1 MKAVIVADVISS
13 TSLPVEQLVALQ
25 DELKR
30 YAEENKKRLK
40 EDDHVFWGR
49 VVRGDTLE
57 CYMDHAHYALRL
69 VLLLKLRMMQY
80 ATFQICSKDRK
91 ANQKLMKSAIR
102 VALGVGK
109 MRVVDTEKGILD
121 GEAVYLAGREL
132 DGQHSSGKEKVSLK
146 RTLFYAESNYHKSR
160 SLSLLLECIDV
171 FLRKATDNQLQVIY
185 YKLLGKKEAEIAL
198 LLKKS
203 ISTINERSVSSGWNV
218 ISNIVNYYEKE
229 LYPL

>member
-13 TSLPVEQLVALQ
+13 TSLPVEQLIALQ
-25 DELKR
+25 EELKR
-30 YAEENKKRLK
+30 YVDENKKRLK
-40 EDDHVFWGR
+40 EDNHVFWGR

-80 ATFQICSKDRK
+80 ATLQIGGYDKK

-109 MRVVDTEKGILD
+109 MRVVDFEKGILD

-146 RTLFYAESNYHKSR
+146 RTLFYAESNSHKSR
-160 SLSLLLECIDV
+160 SLSLLLECVDV
-171 FLRKATDNQLQVIY
+171 LLRKATDNQRLVIY
-185 YKLLGKKEAEIAL
+185 NKLLGKKEAEIASQ
-198 LLKKS
+198 LKKS
-203 ISTINERSVSSGWNV
+203 IPAINERSVSAGWNV